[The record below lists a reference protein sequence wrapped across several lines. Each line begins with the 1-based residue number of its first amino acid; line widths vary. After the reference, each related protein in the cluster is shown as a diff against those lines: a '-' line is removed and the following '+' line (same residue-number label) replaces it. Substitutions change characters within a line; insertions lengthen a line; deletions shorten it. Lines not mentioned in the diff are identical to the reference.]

1 MNKAKSSIMITL
13 FSCMSQGKNHYTVV
27 SIDKIIDLL
36 KDYHKIQVK
45 RRWIFYCIRDLLDA
59 GLLTRKPRYQQGTG
73 CTISQVSSMI
83 SFTLKGARYL
93 VSKRVNGAWRMWK
106 RIVSYLKNNDHRWP
120 KMKEIVKPDE
130 SEAFKPS
137 LDDWNSLRGIVG
149 KRI

>member
-27 SIDKIIDLL
+27 SINKIIDLL

-59 GLLTRKPRYQQGTG
+59 GLLTRNQRYQQGTG
-73 CTISQVSSMI
+73 CTISQLSSMV
-83 SFTLKGARYL
+83 SFTLKGAQYL
-93 VSKRVNGAWRMWK
+93 VSKRVSGAWRMWK
-106 RIVSYLKNNDHRWP
+106 RIVAYLKNKDQRWP
-120 KMKEIVKPDE
+120 KMEEVVKPGE

-137 LDDWNSLRGIVG
+137 LDEWNTLRGIVG